1 VSVHFEVWKCLNS
14 DKGETRNCN
23 SAAVKGMF
31 HIDPTR
37 EEAIAYTEQPGKH
50 SSIYLQPMAMLYTCI
65 KATSKP
71 VSSTGY

>member
-1 VSVHFEVWKCLNS
+1 VSIKFDVWKYLNT
-14 DKGETRNCN
+14 DKGETRNSN

-50 SSIYLQPMAMLYTCI
+50 SNIYLQPMALYTCI
-65 KATSKP
+65 
-71 VSSTGY
+71 